1 MTINPETAGIEV
13 SFEAAADGK
22 AVLEDALALLNNAN
36 DSESRLIVFLDE
48 FEEIAHLEPGTD
60 ELLCGV
66 NHTARKFVGL
76 MYIDRTPDETTILHF
91 RNFLEKHAFGR
102 KIFEL
107 INERFNKAGLTLC
120 KGRIIDAIQRDSI
133 ISLDNNDHLVVW
145 PCGVFFGS
153 VETDFREKPLIELRA
168 HAIRNGS
175 THAADAGFQSFVD
188 SSGMQT
194 LALATVHQSLPSIL

>member
-13 SFEAAADGK
+13 SIEATADGK

-36 DSESRLIVFLDE
+36 DSENRLIVVLDE

-76 MYIDRTPDETTILHF
+76 MYIDRTLDETTILHF
-91 RNFLEKHAFGR
+91 RHFLEKHDFGG

-107 INERFNKAGLTLC
+107 INERFNEAGPTLWGVSRILC
-120 KGRIIDAIQRDSI
+120 PGSFSKGWVCLEFCVRE
-133 ISLDNNDHLVVW
+133 
-145 PCGVFFGS
+145 VFQG
-153 VETDFREKPLIELRA
+153 
-168 HAIRNGS
+168 
-175 THAADAGFQSFVD
+175 Q
-188 SSGMQT
+188 
-194 LALATVHQSLPSIL
+194 PS

>member
-1 MTINPETAGIEV
+1 MPENGAGEQSNPSNWQTGHFVNIQMVMSAYGLAELLLKSFFALTPWARNKDALRSFSARPTITINPETAGIEV

-36 DSESRLIVFLDE
+36 DSKNRLIVVLDE

-76 MYIDRTPDETTILHF
+76 MYIDRTLDETTILHF
-91 RNFLEKHAFGR
+91 RHFLEKHDFGG

-107 INERFNKAGLTLC
+107 INERFNEAGPTLC
-120 KGRIIDAIQRDSI
+120 KGRIIDAIQLDTI
-133 ISLDNNDHLVVW
+133 I
-145 PCGVFFGS
+145 
-153 VETDFREKPLIELRA
+153 
-168 HAIRNGS
+168 
-175 THAADAGFQSFVD
+175 
-188 SSGMQT
+188 
-194 LALATVHQSLPSIL
+194 

>member
-13 SFEAAADGK
+13 SFDAAADRK
-22 AVLEDALALLNNAN
+22 AALEGALALLNNAN
-36 DSESRLIVFLDE
+36 DSENRLIVVLDE

-91 RNFLEKHAFGR
+91 RHFLEKHDFGR

-107 INERFNKAGLTLC
+107 NNERFNKAGLTLC
-120 KGRIIDAIQRDSI
+120 KGRIIDTIQRDAVI
-133 ISLDNNDHLVVW
+133 APDNNDHLVVW
-145 PCGVFFGS
+145 PCGVCFES
-153 VETDFREKPLIELRA
+153 VETDFSEKPLIELRA
-168 HAIRNGS
+168 HAIWNGS
-175 THAADAGFQSFVD
+175 THAADAGFHSFAD

-194 LALATVHQSLPSIL
+194 LAQATVHQSLP